1 MLCTDG
7 PARAQWWRRRG
18 TGHTSRLTGQDPWTV
33 FKMWGFTR
41 RAMRSQGSITQDCR
55 VSSLLL
61 RAVPALISGGARG
74 REASKQRFEM
84 HIFHGALVGG
94 RGEAQSRWGCSGC
107 CAKTPQAGAG
117 VAETIFSGPWR
128 WEPKTEVPLGL
139 SSQLTDSQPYS
150 GFSQPFPGAC
160 GQRDHLCLFLF
171 LKGPQSS
178 QTRAPALQPLLTL
191 IRASQVAPW

>member
-18 TGHTSRLTGQDPWTV
+18 TGHTWRLTGQAPWTV

-41 RAMRSQGSITQDCR
+41 RATGSQGSITQDCP
-55 VSSLLL
+55 VSSFLL

-94 RGEAQSRWGCSGC
+94 GGKLRV
-107 CAKTPQAGAG
+107 AGAARTVVPKHHSLG
-117 VAETIFSGPWR
+117 LEWQKRIFSGPWR
-128 WEPKTEVPLGL
+128 WEPKTEVPPGL
-139 SSQLTDSQPYS
+139 SSQLTDGQPDA
-150 GFSQPFPGAC
+150 GFSQPFRGSC
-160 GQRDHLCLFLF
+160 VDREITCV
-171 LKGPQSS
+171 SS
-178 QTRAPALQPLLTL
+178 
-191 IRASQVAPW
+191 SS